1 MLTQGEDVEAQA
13 LRSRGWSISAIA
25 RHLNRDPK
33 TVRAYLS
40 GQRRPGERAR
50 SRPDPLVPF
59 VAYLSAR
66 FVDDPH
72 LWATALFDEVVPLGY
87 VGSYV
92 SFARQ
97 LRKAG
102 LRPHC
107 EACAGVNGRDT
118 IEIDHPAGE
127 EMQWDWFERRRAPWG
142 GTAYVLLGTLPH
154 SSRVRGVLAESL
166 DQPHLIEGIDAVLR
180 RHGGTPRIWRTDR
193 LATVIV
199 PGTGDVQPSFA
210 PVAKHY
216 GAIVE
221 PCPPR
226 RGNRKGAVE
235 SSVRYLCGRWWRTMT
250 ATSPEDAQRSLDVF
264 CAGPGDARTRR
275 TVAGPVTV
283 AALGAAEPLLALPG
297 APYPATLTVSRVV
310 GENAAV
316 AFRGNSY
323 SVPTGL
329 AGVVLR
335 LSHRLGSLTL
345 EVTSPAGG
353 VLVSHRLA
361 PAGAGALVRT
371 VAHRAELE
379 RVVLSAFSTER
390 PCERKANRPPGES
403 ARAEAVKLLS
413 DLGSEVVIDLAR
425 YGELVGATA
434 VAASVDDAAS
444 SATEVAR

>member
-33 TVRAYLS
+33 TIRAYLA
-40 GQRRPGERAR
+40 GERVPGRRA
-50 SRPDPLVPF
+50 SSCPDPLARF

-87 VGSYV
+87 AGSYV

-107 EACAGVNGRDT
+107 EACAGVSGRDT

-127 EMQWDWFERRRAPWG
+127 EIQWDWFERRNAPWG

-154 SSRVRGVLAESL
+154 SSRVRGVLAESM
-166 DQPHLIEGIDAVLR
+166 DQPHLIEAIDAVLR
-180 RHGGTPRIWRTDR
+180 RHGGTPRVWRTDR

-199 PGTGDVQPSFA
+199 PGRRDVQPSFA

-235 SSVRYLCGRWWRTMT
+235 SSVRYVCGRWWRTMT
-250 ATSPEDAQRSLDVF
+250 ATTPEDAQRSLDAF

-275 TVAGPVTV
+275 SVAGPVTV
-283 AALGAAEPLLALPG
+283 AALAQAEPMLALPG
-297 APYPATLTVSRVV
+297 APYPATVSVSRAV
-310 GENAAV
+310 GDNAAV

-323 SVPTGL
+323 SVPPGL
-329 AGVVLR
+329 GGAVLR
-335 LSHRLGSLTL
+335 LSHRLGSLTV
-345 EVTSPAGG
+345 EVASPAGG
-353 VLVSHRLA
+353 LLVSHRLA

-390 PCERKANRPPGES
+390 PCERKANRPPGAD
-403 ARAEAVKLLS
+403 ARAEAAKLLAG
-413 DLGSEVVIDLAR
+413 LGGEVVIDLAR
-425 YGELVGATA
+425 YGELADTATA
-434 VAASVDDAAS
+434 GADDA
-444 SATEVAR
+444 TESTAAGVAR